1 MLFELKIFTEPL
13 VLLFLAVLIGMHAA
27 AVFTDGRISAIL
39 GYVNIGLHLL
49 LFIPMLDA
57 KFHIEE
63 AVLAYLISFFAYT
76 LLSLVE
82 YKMREKKAQSAS
94 VPEASD
100 AEGDVEAKEGGV

>member
-27 AVFTDGRISAIL
+27 AIFTDGRISAIL

-63 AVLAYLISFFAYT
+63 SVLAYLISFFAYT

-82 YKMREKKAQSAS
+82 YKMREKKAHTETE
-94 VPEASD
+94 PEASD
-100 AEGDVEAKEGGV
+100 AEGDGEAKEGGV